1 MKNNER
7 TVEKSD
13 FHFSVFIFNLIRE
26 PLLHFLLIGA
36 VIFVFYGL
44 TRDVASEA
52 PNRIVV
58 TQGQQ
63 EQLVANFNRTWL
75 RPPSKDELT
84 GLVDNYVREEV
95 FYREAMA
102 MGLDQDDPMV
112 RRRMRMKLEFILED
126 LSAQTVADT
135 DLTAFLQKH
144 PEKFRAET
152 QLSFQQVFLD
162 PKKRKDIAA
171 DAQELL
177 VRLNSG
183 IAADTVGDS
192 TLTPFEYK
200 LATQTDIKR
209 SLGEGFSIEVNKLS
223 PGDWT
228 GPVYSAY
235 GAHLLKVS
243 ERIEA
248 RIPDLAEIRELVKRE
263 YLVVLQQEQK
273 DLVYKKL
280 RDNYEVTVEPVSSA
294 QVPDS
299 KLIATAQAD

>member
-1 MKNNER
+1 MKL
-7 TVEKSD
+7 K
-13 FHFSVFIFNLIRE
+13 FKNLWHE
-26 PLLHFLLIGA
+26 PLVHFLLIGA
-36 VIFVFYGL
+36 AIFVFYGL

-52 PNRIVV
+52 PNRILV

-75 RPPSKDELT
+75 RAPSKDELA

-126 LSAQTVADT
+126 LSSETVADA
-135 DLTAFLQKH
+135 DLAVFLQKH

-162 PKKRKDIAA
+162 PKKRKDIEA
-171 DAQELL
+171 DARELL
-177 VRLNSG
+177 TRLNNGTS
-183 IAADTVGDS
+183 ANSVGDS
-192 TLTPFEYK
+192 TLSPYEYK
-200 LATQTDIKR
+200 LVTHRDITR
-209 SLGEGFSIEVNKLS
+209 SLGEGFADEIAELS

-248 RIPDLAEIRELVKRE
+248 RLPALAEIRDLVQRE
-263 YLVVLQQEQK
+263 YLVVLKQQQK
-273 DLVYKKL
+273 DLVYEKL

-294 QVPDS
+294 QVLES
-299 KLIATAQAD
+299 NLLSAAQAD

>member
-1 MKNNER
+1 MKA
-7 TVEKSD
+7 
-13 FHFSVFIFNLIRE
+13 NLQRLARE

-36 VIFVFYGL
+36 ALFMVYDL
-44 TRDVASEA
+44 KRDVGSEA

-75 RPPSKDELT
+75 RPPSKDELA

-126 LSAQTVADT
+126 LTTQTVADA
-135 DLTAFLQKH
+135 DLAAFLQKH

-162 PKKRKDIAA
+162 PKKRKDVEA

-177 VRLNSG
+177 IRLNNG
-183 IAADTVGDS
+183 IAADSVGDS
-192 TLTPFEYK
+192 TLAPFEYR
-200 LATQTDIKR
+200 LATHSDITR
-209 SLGEGFSIEVNKLS
+209 SLGEGFAIEVIKLS

-228 GPVYSAY
+228 GPIYSAY

-248 RIPDLAEIRELVKRE
+248 RLPALAEIRGLVKRE
-263 YLVVLQQEQK
+263 YLVVLKQEQK

-294 QVPDS
+294 QVPES
-299 KLIATAQAD
+299 ELVATVEAD

>member
-1 MKNNER
+1 MKA
-7 TVEKSD
+7 
-13 FHFSVFIFNLIRE
+13 NLQRLARE

-36 VIFVFYGL
+36 AIFVFYGL

-75 RPPSKDELT
+75 RPPSKDELA

-126 LSAQTVADT
+126 LTTQTVADA
-135 DLTAFLQKH
+135 DLAAFLQKH

-162 PKKRKDIAA
+162 PKKRKDVEA

-177 VRLNSG
+177 IRLNNG
-183 IAADTVGDS
+183 IAADSVGDS
-192 TLTPFEYK
+192 TLAPFEYL
-200 LATQTDIKR
+200 LATHSDITR
-209 SLGEGFSIEVNKLS
+209 SLGEGFAIEVIKLS

-228 GPVYSAY
+228 GPIYSAY

-248 RIPDLAEIRELVKRE
+248 RLPALEEIRGLVKRE
-263 YLVVLQQEQK
+263 YLVVLKQEQK

-294 QVPDS
+294 QVPES
-299 KLIATAQAD
+299 ELVATVEAD

>member
-1 MKNNER
+1 MKAKFQR
-7 TVEKSD
+7 
-13 FHFSVFIFNLIRE
+13 IARE

-36 VIFVFYGL
+36 ALFLVYDL
-44 TRDVASEA
+44 KRDVGNEA

-75 RPPSKDELT
+75 RPPTKDELA

-95 FYREAMA
+95 FYREAMT

-112 RRRMRMKLEFILED
+112 RRRMRMKLEFILDD
-126 LSAQTVADT
+126 LSTQTVADA
-135 DLTAFLQKH
+135 DLAAFLQEH

-162 PKKRKDIAA
+162 PKKRKDIEA

-177 VRLNSG
+177 TRLNNG
-183 IAADTVGDS
+183 TAAETVGDS
-192 TLTPFEYK
+192 TLTPFEYR
-200 LATQTDIKR
+200 LATQSDIKR
-209 SLGEGFSIEVNKLS
+209 SLGEGFAFEVNKLS
-223 PGDWT
+223 PGEWT

-248 RIPDLAEIRELVKRE
+248 RLPALAEIRELVKRE
-263 YLVVLQQEQK
+263 YLVVLKQEQK

-280 RDNYEVTVEPVSSA
+280 RDNYDVTVEPASSA
-294 QVPDS
+294 QGLERNV
-299 KLIATAQAD
+299 IATAQAD

>member
-1 MKNNER
+1 MKLN
-7 TVEKSD
+7 
-13 FHFSVFIFNLIRE
+13 FNKLVHE
-26 PLLHFLLIGA
+26 PLVHFLLIGA
-36 VIFVFYGL
+36 AIFVFYSL
-44 TRDVASEA
+44 TRDIDSEG

-75 RPPSKDELT
+75 RPPNKDELA

-102 MGLDQDDPMV
+102 MGLDQDDPML

-126 LSAQTVADT
+126 LSAQTVTDA
-135 DLTAFLQKH
+135 DLTAFLQKY
-144 PEKFRAET
+144 PGKFRAET
-152 QLSFQQVFLD
+152 RLSFQQVFLD
-162 PKKRKDIAA
+162 PKKRKDIEA
-171 DAQELL
+171 DARDLL
-177 VRLNSG
+177 TRLNNGVAS
-183 IAADTVGDS
+183 DSVGDS
-192 TLTPFEYK
+192 TLSPYEYK
-200 LATQTDIKR
+200 LVTQSDIRR
-209 SLGEGFSIEVNKLS
+209 SLGEGFAKEVAELS

-248 RIPDLAEIRELVKRE
+248 RLPELAEIRDLVKRE
-263 YLVVLQQEQK
+263 YLVVLKQQQK

-280 RDNYEVTVEPVSSA
+280 RDNYEVTVEPVSRA
-294 QVPDS
+294 QV
-299 KLIATAQAD
+299 LEGELVATVEAS

>member
-1 MKNNER
+1 MKLN
-7 TVEKSD
+7 
-13 FHFSVFIFNLIRE
+13 FNKLVHE
-26 PLLHFLLIGA
+26 PLVHFLLIGA
-36 VIFVFYGL
+36 AIFVFYGL

-75 RPPSKDELT
+75 RPPSKDELA

-126 LSAQTVADT
+126 LSSETVADA
-135 DLTAFLQKH
+135 DLVAFLQKH

-152 QLSFQQVFLD
+152 QLSFQQVYLD
-162 PKKRKDIAA
+162 PKKRMDIEADAKELLTRLNNGVAA
-171 DAQELL
+171 D
-177 VRLNSG
+177 S
-183 IAADTVGDS
+183 VGDS
-192 TLTPFEYK
+192 TLSPYEYK
-200 LATQTDIKR
+200 LVTQSDIKR
-209 SLGEGFSIEVNKLS
+209 SLGEGFAIEVNKLS

-228 GPVYSAY
+228 GPIYSAY

-248 RIPDLAEIRELVKRE
+248 RLPELAEIRDLVKRE
-263 YLVVLQQEQK
+263 YLVVLKQQQK
-273 DLVYKKL
+273 DFVYKKL
-280 RDNYEVTVEPVSSA
+280 RDNYEVTVEPVSRA
-294 QVPDS
+294 QVLES
-299 KLIATAQAD
+299 NLLSAAQVD

>member
-1 MKNNER
+1 MKA
-7 TVEKSD
+7 
-13 FHFSVFIFNLIRE
+13 NLQRLARE

-36 VIFVFYGL
+36 AIFVFYGL
-44 TRDVASEA
+44 ARDVASEA

-75 RPPSKDELT
+75 RAPSKDELA

-126 LSAQTVADT
+126 SSSQAVADA
-135 DLTAFLQKH
+135 DLAAFLQKH
-144 PEKFRAET
+144 PEKFRAESR
-152 QLSFQQVFLD
+152 LSFQQVFLD
-162 PKKRKDIAA
+162 PGKRKDIEA
-171 DAQELL
+171 DARELL
-177 VRLNSG
+177 TRLNNGTPANS
-183 IAADTVGDS
+183 VGDS
-192 TLTPFEYK
+192 TLSPYEYK
-200 LATQTDIKR
+200 LVTRSEIKR
-209 SLGEGFSIEVNKLS
+209 SLGEDFAIEVNQLS

-248 RIPDLAEIRELVKRE
+248 RLPALAEIRELVKRE
-263 YLVVLQQEQK
+263 YLVVLKQEQK

-280 RDNYEVTVEPVSSA
+280 RDNYDVTVEPVSSA
-294 QVPDS
+294 QGLEGELV
-299 KLIATAQAD
+299 ATVEAN

>member
-1 MKNNER
+1 MKVKLQR
-7 TVEKSD
+7 LV
-13 FHFSVFIFNLIRE
+13 RE

-36 VIFVFYGL
+36 ALFLVYDL
-44 TRDVASEA
+44 KRDVGSEA

-75 RPPSKDELT
+75 RAPSNDELA

-126 LSAQTVADT
+126 LSSQAVADA
-135 DLTAFLQKH
+135 DLAVFLQKH

-162 PKKRKDIAA
+162 PKKRRDIEA

-177 VRLNSG
+177 TRLNSG
-183 IAADTVGDS
+183 AAADTVGDS
-192 TLTPFEYK
+192 TLTPFEYR
-200 LATQTDIKR
+200 LATRSDITR
-209 SLGEGFSIEVNKLS
+209 SLGEGFAIEVNKLS
-223 PGDWT
+223 PGDWI

-248 RIPDLAEIRELVKRE
+248 RLPDLAEIRDLVKRE
-263 YLVVLQQEQK
+263 YLVVLKQEQK
-273 DLVYKKL
+273 DLFYKKL
-280 RDNYEVTVEPVSSA
+280 LDNYEVTVEPVSSA
-294 QVPDS
+294 QVLES
-299 KLIATAQAD
+299 NLLAAAQAD

>member
-1 MKNNER
+1 MKL
-7 TVEKSD
+7 S
-13 FHFSVFIFNLIRE
+13 FNKLVHE
-26 PLLHFLLIGA
+26 PLMHFLLIGA
-36 VIFVFYGL
+36 AIFVFYGL

-63 EQLVANFNRTWL
+63 EQLEANFNRTWL
-75 RPPSKDELT
+75 RAPTKDELA

-126 LSAQTVADT
+126 LSAQTVADA
-135 DLTAFLQKH
+135 DLAAFLQKH
-144 PEKFRAET
+144 PEKFRAEL
-152 QLSFQQVFLD
+152 QLSFQQVYLD
-162 PKKRKDIAA
+162 PKKRKDIEA
-171 DAQELL
+171 DAKELL
-177 VRLNSG
+177 TRLNSG
-183 IAADTVGDS
+183 ATADSVGDS
-192 TLTPFEYK
+192 TLSPYEYK
-200 LATQTDIKR
+200 LVTQSEITR
-209 SLGEGFSIEVNKLS
+209 SLGEGFAIEVSKLS
-223 PGDWT
+223 PGDWI

-248 RIPDLAEIRELVKRE
+248 RLPALAEIRELVKRE
-263 YLVVLQQEQK
+263 YLVVLKQEQK

-280 RDNYEVTVEPVSSA
+280 RDNYDVTVEPVSSA
-294 QVPDS
+294 QGLEGELV
-299 KLIATAQAD
+299 ATVEAN

>member
-1 MKNNER
+1 MKL
-7 TVEKSD
+7 S
-13 FHFSVFIFNLIRE
+13 FNKLVHE
-26 PLLHFLLIGA
+26 PLMHFLLIGA
-36 VIFVFYGL
+36 AIFVFYGL

-63 EQLVANFNRTWL
+63 EQLEANFNRTWL
-75 RPPSKDELT
+75 RAPTKDELA

-126 LSAQTVADT
+126 LSAQTVADA
-135 DLTAFLQKH
+135 DLAAFLQKH
-144 PEKFRAET
+144 PEKFRAES
-152 QLSFQQVFLD
+152 QLSFQQVYLD
-162 PKKRKDIAA
+162 PKKRKDIEA
-171 DAQELL
+171 DAKELL
-177 VRLNSG
+177 TRLNSG
-183 IAADTVGDS
+183 ATADSVGDS
-192 TLTPFEYK
+192 TLSPYEYK
-200 LATQTDIKR
+200 LVTQSEITR
-209 SLGEGFSIEVNKLS
+209 SLGEGFAIEVSKLS
-223 PGDWT
+223 PGDWI

-248 RIPDLAEIRELVKRE
+248 RLPALAEIRELVKRE
-263 YLVVLQQEQK
+263 YLVVLKQEQK

-280 RDNYEVTVEPVSSA
+280 RDNYDVTVEPVSSA
-294 QVPDS
+294 QGLEGELV
-299 KLIATAQAD
+299 ATVEAN